1 MTSYAISDTSN
12 SFIHMAYTTG
22 ITSESNG
29 QLSVNNTAISPSFV
43 TTENVVVSGQIRCGG
58 LQPDTPSKI
67 LYPGL
72 VPLSSI
78 FGTYTVFK
86 YLNPFTTSIN
96 PIVYTS
102 LGIAF
107 PNPVVNPDPNEI
119 NKYYFKDLSGSVKDS
134 SGKELDPFSK
144 LSLINADNYDNISIY
159 VEMDKVD
166 IAAKNWIHS
175 GLGFIQS
182 SDQRIKTDIKTYNS
196 SVALEQL
203 NALRVVSYKKIETP
217 LQEEVGFIAQ
227 EVHKIL
233 PNAIEKMKMYIP
245 NIHKWFPCTYD
256 DKKHTISVDN
266 SSLNLAYKENI
277 QIKDDKGMAY
287 SCIVIDTE
295 YSAILHLTEFLT
307 NPPSIKDKVFLYGKS
322 VNDFMSLNKD
332 DIFSIAVSAIQML
345 DQKVTD
351 LTTRLESLERRF
363 L

>member
-22 ITSESNG
+22 ITSDSSG
-29 QLSVNNTAISPSFV
+29 QLSINNTAISPSFV

-58 LQPDTPSKI
+58 LQPDKPSQI

-72 VPLSSI
+72 VPLKSI
-78 FGTYTVFK
+78 FGTYTVFN
-86 YLNPFTTSIN
+86 YLQPFTTSIN

-102 LGIAF
+102 LGISF
-107 PNPVVNPDPNEI
+107 PNPVVNPSTNE
-119 NKYYFKDLSGSVKDS
+119 YYFKDLSGSVKDS
-134 SGKELDPFSK
+134 SGKEIDPFSK

-227 EVHKIL
+227 EVQKIL

-245 NIHKWFPCTYD
+245 SIHKWFQCTYD

-266 SSLNLAYKENI
+266 SSLNLVYKENI
-277 QIKDDKGMAY
+277 QIKDDKDVAY

-295 YSAILHLTEFLT
+295 YSAVLQSTEFVT

-351 LTTRLESLERRF
+351 LTKRLEALEQRF

>member
-58 LQPDTPSKI
+58 LQPDKPSQT

-78 FGTYTVFK
+78 FGTYDE
-86 YLNPFTTSIN
+86 YLAKIN
-96 PIVYTS
+96 FIKPDPTNYIK
-102 LGIAF
+102 LGISY
-107 PNPVVNPDPNEI
+107 PNPVYSNDN
-119 NKYYFKDLSGSVKDS
+119 YYYKDMSGVIKD
-134 SGKELDPFSK
+134 DPFT
-144 LSLINADNYDNISIY
+144 DNTFGSPDTRKITAENYKNISIY

>member
-22 ITSESNG
+22 ITSESTG

-58 LQPDTPSKI
+58 LQPDTPSQT

-72 VPLSSI
+72 ISLKSI
-78 FGTYTVFK
+78 FATYDVFK
-86 YLNPFTTSIN
+86 NLNPFSFRDDLK
-96 PIVYTS
+96 TS
-102 LGIAF
+102 LNNLGVSY
-107 PNPVVNPDPNEI
+107 PNPVVSTTGD
-119 NKYYFKDLSGSVKDS
+119 YYFKDLSGFIKDN
-134 SGKELDPFSK
+134 PFSNT
-144 LSLINADNYDNISIY
+144 SLITSTNYDNISIY

-175 GLGFIQS
+175 GIGFIQS

-233 PNAIEKMKMYIP
+233 PNAIQKMKMYIP

-266 SSLNLAYKENI
+266 SSLNLVYKEHI
-277 QIKDDKGMAY
+277 QIKDDKGVAY

-295 YSAILHLTEFLT
+295 YNAVLYLTEFLT

-322 VNDFMSLNKD
+322 VDDFMSLNKD
-332 DIFSIAVSAIQML
+332 DIFSIAVSSIQML

>member
-1 MTSYAISDTSN
+1 MTTYAISDTSN

-22 ITSESNG
+22 ITSDSG
-29 QLSVNNTAISPSFV
+29 GQQLSVNNIAISPSIV

-58 LQPDTPSKI
+58 LKLDTPSQI

-72 VPLSSI
+72 IPLKSI
-78 FGTYTVFK
+78 FSTYESFNK
-86 YLNPFTTSIN
+86 LNPFNIREELKGT
-96 PIVYTS
+96 
-102 LGIAF
+102 LGTLGVSY
-107 PNPVVNPDPNEI
+107 PNPVVNTLTNE
-119 NKYYFKDLSGSVKDS
+119 YYFKDLSGSIKD
-134 SGKELDPFSK
+134 DPFSDVNRIT
-144 LSLINADNYDNISIY
+144 SANYSNISIY

-166 IAAKNWIHS
+166 IAAKNWVHS

-182 SDQRIKTDIKTYNS
+182 SDERIKKDIKTYNS
-196 SVALEQL
+196 SVALDQL

-233 PNAIEKMKMYIP
+233 PNAIEKMTTYIP
-245 NIHKWFPCTYD
+245 SIHKWFHCTYD

-266 SSLNLAYKENI
+266 SSLNFVYKENI
-277 QIKDDKGMAY
+277 QIKDDKGVAY

-295 YSAILHLTEFLT
+295 YSAVLHSTEFLT

-332 DIFSIAVSAIQML
+332 DIFSIAVSAIQLL

-351 LTTRLESLERRF
+351 LTKRLESLEQRF